1 MARLTTCLAILVVI
15 SVILQQ
21 QPVTGFSRPFRSFL
35 KAQSRD
41 LDEDQDEAHD
51 EYHDVADEE
60 MVDRGLSCWVARLNQ
75 PIWCDHSEV
84 CDDCKPYVWI
94 GFGTHCGI
102 GCDAKGYHCERC
114 RKRFD

>member
-51 EYHDVADEE
+51 VADEE
-60 MVDRGLSCWVARLNQ
+60 MADRGLTCRVAKLNK
-75 PIWCDHSEV
+75 PIWCDHSGV
-84 CDDCKPYVWI
+84 CDDCKPYVLVAYPV
-94 GFGTHCGI
+94 GFSAHCGI
-102 GCDAKGYHCERC
+102 GCDEKGWHCERC
-114 RKRFD
+114 RKRGD